1 MQLMGRRDRWINANI
16 YGIFQFKD
24 FEAPAR
30 VDGVT
35 IERLHL

>member
-1 MQLMGRRDRWINANI
+1 MQLMGRRDGWINANN

-24 FEAPAR
+24 FEAPEG

-35 IERLHL
+35 IEQLHL